1 MKNDNQLRKSYEKQ
15 LKIFEDSK
23 QTKISNLQKQIEAVE
38 AKISKLQMTLTEL
51 QKQKEEISQ
60 DPFQDF
66 DSFRRS
72 AAERS
77 EQATK
82 ETKT

>member
-51 QKQKEEISQ
+51 QKQREEISQ
-60 DPFQDF
+60 NPFQDF

-72 AAERS
+72 ATERS